1 MRDVNIIDFR
11 KSMAK
16 ELESLPFRI
25 VKRSKVL
32 AVVNPEDKTD
42 ELQTLNKELEVKQA
56 LIEKLQKENA
66 NLAREKHSDA
76 KPKAE
81 SLNIEI
87 KTDWGDLRER
97 LGHPRVMPD
106 GTVLDRRNEDY
117 RYSQEAKVA
126 AQDKKYMKS
135 VSG

>member
-11 KSMAK
+11 NSMTK

-25 VKRSKVL
+25 VKRTRVI
-32 AVVNPEDKTD
+32 AVVNSEDKAD
-42 ELQTLNKELEVKQA
+42 ELQTLNKELEEKQA
-56 LIEKLQKENA
+56 VIEKLQKENA

-87 KTDWGDLRER
+87 KTDWGDLRDR
-97 LGHPRVMPD
+97 LGYPRVMPD